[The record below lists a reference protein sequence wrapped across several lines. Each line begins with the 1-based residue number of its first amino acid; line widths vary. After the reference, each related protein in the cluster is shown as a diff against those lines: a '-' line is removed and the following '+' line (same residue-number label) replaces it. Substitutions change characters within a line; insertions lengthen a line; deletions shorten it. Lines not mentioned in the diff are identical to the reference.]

1 MKVTET
7 KSIAVNFDN
16 SVYTNTYVSNYNG
29 GETELKFSD
38 YRDDGSEYKLN
49 VNVPIETARAILAEL
64 QKDIEGYDVVQAKKQ
79 AEKAA
84 ELVAKNAEEK
94 DLKETITKL
103 AEETED

>member
-7 KSIAVNFDN
+7 KTTVVNFDN

-29 GETELKFSD
+29 GETEFKFSD

-64 QKDIEGYDVVQAKKQ
+64 QKDIEGYDAEQAKKQ
-79 AEKAA
+79 AAKAA
-84 ELVAKNAEEK
+84 ELVAKNAEE
-94 DLKETITKL
+94 T
-103 AEETED
+103 EETED

>member
-7 KSIAVNFDN
+7 KSTAVNFDN
-16 SVYTNTYVSNYNG
+16 SVYTNTYVSNYS

-64 QKDIEGYDVVQAKKQ
+64 QQDIENYDASQAKK
-79 AEKAA
+79 AEEKAA
-84 ELVAKNAEEK
+84 EKAEESQES
-94 DLKETITKL
+94 DS
-103 AEETED
+103 

>member
-1 MKVTET
+1 MKVSET
-7 KSIAVNFDN
+7 KQTTVNFDN
-16 SVYTNTYVSNYNG
+16 SVYTNTYVSNYS
-29 GETELKFSD
+29 GETEFKFSD

-64 QKDIEGYDVVQAKKQ
+64 QKDIEGYDVEQAKKQ

-84 ELVAKNAEEK
+84 ELVAKNAEE
-94 DLKETITKL
+94 

>member
-7 KSIAVNFDN
+7 KTTAVNFDN
-16 SVYTNTYVSNYNG
+16 SVYTNTYVSNYS

-64 QKDIEGYDVVQAKKQ
+64 QKDIENYDVIEAKKR

-84 ELVAKNAEEK
+84 ELVAEKAAENS
-94 DLKETITKL
+94 INS
-103 AEETED
+103 AETED

>member
-7 KSIAVNFDN
+7 KTTAVNFDN
-16 SVYTNTYVSNYNG
+16 SVYTNTYVSNYS

-49 VNVPIETARAILAEL
+49 VNVPIETARSILAEL
-64 QKDIEGYDVVQAKKQ
+64 QKDIEGYDVIQAKKQ

-84 ELVAKNAEEK
+84 ELVAKNAEE
-94 DLKETITKL
+94 

>member
-16 SVYTNTYVSNYNG
+16 SVYTNTYVSNYS

-64 QKDIEGYDVVQAKKQ
+64 QKDIEGYDVTQAKKQ

-84 ELVAKNAEEK
+84 ELVAKNAEE
-94 DLKETITKL
+94 
-103 AEETED
+103 AEKRADHEAASGFRR